1 MTFKTFDIP
10 QSTRIM
16 NVSDE
21 DIVKIKKR
29 VSKINTHLKKEMI
42 KITRKEHR
50 AWKNSHNIRN

>member
-29 VSKINTHLKKEMI
+29 VSQINTNLKKEMI
-42 KITRKEHR
+42 KIARKEHR
-50 AWKNSHNIRN
+50 AWKSSHNIRN